1 MFDEMQGSQTK
12 TAGDYWDIVRRH
24 RWVILSCAFCCWLL
38 VWGVGWLL
46 PSSWQSDAVIA
57 VPQQQISSALVQ
69 PNSTENAEAQLEAI
83 KAQVLNRDR
92 LQAIIEENHLY
103 PRHHGLLALFQ
114 PSDPVEQML
123 TKDIQ
128 LTPITVGPKNSIQ
141 EMLTGF
147 TISYTGP
154 TPGLA
159 QRVDEELASSF
170 VKRNTDTQQQ
180 VSSDTTTFLSNELGD
195 AKQDLEKQEAA
206 VKAFKNEHLGQL
218 PDQLSSNLQIL
229 AGLQTELQ
237 NNQNALSAARQQQL
251 YLQSV
256 IEQYTSA
263 QSSLGDGSDSTVT
276 PSSLDKQLKDLEMQ
290 LAQERSQ
297 YTDNYPDVIALKDQI
312 EKTKE
317 LKKQTEKDIA
327 SQQKT
332 DKGTDGLP
340 LGSAAELQNGAP
352 TPMMQIQSQLKA
364 NQLEIKGLQTQQAK
378 IQKDITR
385 VQADLNA
392 EPRVEQEL
400 SVITRGYDESSR
412 NYDAL
417 LQKSQD
423 SQLATN
429 LQAVQPTSY
438 TIVGTGASLPLTPSA
453 PNHLLI
459 SLGGLAAGLL
469 IGLVLT
475 GLVEFTDVRIRKE
488 SDLEG
493 LVTARVLVGIP
504 NMTTPLGNRKR
515 AMRRWIERGVVFA
528 MFVILVAGNI
538 YSFYRG

>member
-1 MFDEMQGSQTK
+1 MFDEMQSSQTK

-24 RWVILSCAFCCWLL
+24 RWVILGSAFCCWLL

-46 PSSWQSDAVIA
+46 PSSWQSDAVVA
-57 VPQQQISSALVQ
+57 VPQQQISSTLVQ

-92 LQAIIEENHLY
+92 LQGIIDENNLY

-114 PSDPVEQML
+114 PSDPVEEML

-128 LTPITVGPKNSIQ
+128 LNPITVGPKNSIQ

-147 TISYTGP
+147 TISYTGS
-154 TPGLA
+154 TPALA
-159 QRVDEELASSF
+159 QRVDEELAKSF
-170 VKRNTDTQQQ
+170 VTQNTTAQQK

-206 VKAFKNEHLGQL
+206 VKAFKNQHLGEL
-218 PDQLSSNLQIL
+218 PDQLASNLQIL

-237 NNQNALSAARQQQL
+237 NNQNSLSAARQQQL
-251 YLQSV
+251 YYESV
-256 IEQYTSA
+256 IQQYDSA
-263 QSSLGDGSDSTVT
+263 QSSLGEGGDSAVT

-332 DKGTDGLP
+332 DKGSDGLP
-340 LGSAAELQNGAP
+340 LGSTAELQNGAP

-364 NQLEIKGLQTQQAK
+364 NQLEITSLQKQQEN
-378 IQKDITR
+378 IQKHIDE
-385 VQADLNA
+385 VHANLNA

-400 SVITRGYDESSR
+400 SVITRGYDESTR

-423 SQLATN
+423 SQLASN
-429 LQAVQPTSY
+429 LQVAQPNIYSF
-438 TIVGTGASLPLTPSA
+438 ASHASFPLTPSA

-459 SLGGLAAGLL
+459 SLGGLAAGIL
-469 IGLVLT
+469 IGVVLA
-475 GLVEFTDVRIRKE
+475 GLIEFTDIRIRKE

-528 MFVILVAGNI
+528 MLIILVAGNI